1 MSSFGFG
8 KPAEKRE
15 KTIDKAGLPRGP
27 IVVDPASERDAVARG
42 EQLGYVDRGQTD
54 TQPSGAAGRGGRKRP
69 PAPPSQTLYIR
80 APQELAEWFE
90 RYTEQRGHRALWN
103 SIEDFRKLPPDIVL
117 VDNVRNDWGA
127 WVRADAELSE
137 LLKPYSLVR
146 SVDGV
151 DVLLR
156 KP

>member
-1 MSSFGFG
+1 MTSFGFG

-42 EQLGYVDRGQTD
+42 EQLGYVDRGQAD
-54 TQPSGAAGRGGRKRP
+54 TEPSTVAGRGGRKRP

-103 SIEDFRKLPPDIVL
+103 SIEDFRKLVEQ
-117 VDNVRNDWGA
+117 A
-127 WVRADAELSE
+127 ATADTERPAS
-137 LLKPYSLVR
+137 
-146 SVDGV
+146 
-151 DVLLR
+151 
-156 KP
+156 

>member
-27 IVVDPASERDAVARG
+27 IEVDPASERDAVARG
-42 EQLGYVDRGQTD
+42 AQLGFVDRGQTK
-54 TQPSGAAGRGGRKRP
+54 GRAGRMRP

-103 SIEDFRKLPPDIVL
+103 SIEDFRKLVEQ
-117 VDNVRNDWGA
+117 A
-127 WVRADAELSE
+127 ETADADRPAS
-137 LLKPYSLVR
+137 
-146 SVDGV
+146 
-151 DVLLR
+151 
-156 KP
+156 